1 MSNKTALR
9 ITLTCFALIGTS
21 AAQTGERAMELAAIQ
36 TETGRGNAS
45 PRPNAA
51 GPSPAVIN
59 EVMRWVSDSLD
70 LPATTEH
77 PRIELVPPR
86 RLATMRYKNL
96 LGAAPQAPNAEAAAS
111 QGPYQ
116 REVVALY
123 EDATRTIYLPE
134 GWTGKTPAEISILV
148 HEMVHHLQNLAGI
161 KYECPAAREK
171 PAYRAQDR
179 WLGKHGLDI
188 EQEFELDRF
197 TIFVGSTCLG

>member
-1 MSNKTALR
+1 MIKNIALH
-9 ITLTCFALIGTS
+9 ITLTCFVLIGAS
-21 AAQTGERAMELAAIQ
+21 AARADERTTALGGPKA
-36 TETGRGNAS
+36 
-45 PRPNAA
+45 
-51 GPSPAVIN
+51 PSPAVLADI
-59 EVMRWVSDSLD
+59 VKWVSDSLD
-70 LPATTEH
+70 LPAVAEH
-77 PRIELVPPR
+77 PRIEFVPPHK
-86 RLATMRYKNL
+86 LSAMRYKNL
-96 LGAAPQAPNAEAAAS
+96 LGTALQTPNGETAAS
-111 QGPYQ
+111 GSAYR

-123 EDATRTIYLPE
+123 EDATRTVFLPV

-179 WLGKHGLDI
+179 WLRAHGLDL